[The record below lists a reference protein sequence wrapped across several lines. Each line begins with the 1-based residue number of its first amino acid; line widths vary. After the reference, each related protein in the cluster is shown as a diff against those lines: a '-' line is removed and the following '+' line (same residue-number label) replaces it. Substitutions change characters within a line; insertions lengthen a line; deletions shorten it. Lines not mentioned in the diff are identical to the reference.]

1 MKMERGDE
9 QNKEKKRERDKR
21 QLQKREKDGVK
32 ELRERWKALEV
43 NFFGCYTEILNLGSC
58 EMIMSSD

>member
-32 ELRERWKALEV
+32 EIRERWKALEV
-43 NFFGCYTEILNLGSC
+43 NFFECYTKILNL
-58 EMIMSSD
+58 IDMSTRN